1 MSDNNGLK
9 GIDDLLR
16 EARSGKQAPQTGGAA
31 VSSSSSGSA
40 PTITSEEVG
49 EKFEKKMLEIKLK
62 ELEEETNRKA
72 DAGGFPYLNLVSFPI
87 SENALIALDRHVA
100 LENKTICF
108 FNDGAEVRVGAMAPD
123 EKTKEI
129 MADILKNSTFGGH
142 GQIYQISQNSFDF
155 AYKSYDRLPEIRD
168 VKYGV
173 EITAQQLNDL
183 KDKVSNF
190 GLLNGLLNEEKNM
203 TNIIAIIIAGSLES
217 GASDI
222 HIEAEENEVI
232 LRYRIDG
239 VLQRVAT
246 MAKSFWQKLD
256 SRIKNIA
263 GLKIN
268 VTAVPQDGRITI
280 YLGENDKLELRVSTL
295 PTAYGESIVM
305 RLLKSSATNLKFED
319 LGLRGKAYEDLKK
332 GIEKTTGMV
341 VTTGPTGS
349 GKTTTLYAILNK
361 LNDGETKIITLE
373 DPVEYKLK
381 GISQSQIEH
390 SKGYSFASGLRS
402 LMRQDPDVIMVGE
415 LRDTETVEV
424 AIEAALTGHKVVS
437 TIHTND
443 AAGAIPRFLSMGAK
457 PFLLAPALNTVIGQ
471 RLVRRSHKECKVD
484 YTPEPDVLKKAQD
497 IINEL
502 PDNSGYPKADLSAIK
517 WQRGRGCEICKH
529 IGFKGRVG
537 VYEIFGMSEEFERL
551 ILTGSVSRY
560 DMAATAKKSGMI
572 TMVQDGILKAMEG
585 MTTLEEVFDNAG

>member
-1 MSDNNGLK
+1 MSDNGGLK
-9 GIDDLLR
+9 GIDDLLK
-16 EARSGKQAPQTGGAA
+16 EARSGKQAPQTGGAQ
-31 VSSSSSGSA
+31 VSATPTGAA
-40 PTITSEEVG
+40 PSITSEEVG
-49 EKFEKKMLEIKLK
+49 EKFEKKMREIKLK
-62 ELEEETNRKA
+62 ELEDETSNKA
-72 DAGGFPYLNLVSFPI
+72 TTNGYPYINLVNFPI
-87 SENALIALDRHVA
+87 SENSLISLDRKVA
-100 LENKTICF
+100 LENKVICF
-108 FNDGAEVRVGAMAPD
+108 YNDGKEIRLGAVAPD

-129 MADILKNSTFGGH
+129 LADILKNSTFEGH
-142 GQIYQISQNSFDF
+142 GQIYQISQNSFDV
-155 AYKSYDRLPEIRD
+155 AYKSYERLPEIRE

-173 EITAQQLNDL
+173 EITAQQLDEL
-183 KDKVSNF
+183 RPKVTNF
-190 GLLNGLLNEEKNM
+190 GLLNALINEEKNM
-203 TNIIAIIIAGSLES
+203 TNIIAIMIAGSLEG

-222 HIEAEENEVI
+222 HIEAEEKEVI

-246 MAKSFWQKLD
+246 LSKEMWQRLD

-295 PTAYGESIVM
+295 PTAFGESIVM
-305 RLLKSSATNLKFED
+305 RLLKSSASTLQFED
-319 LGLRGKAYEDLKK
+319 LGLRGKAYEDLKR

-341 VTTGPTGS
+341 ITTGPTGS

-381 GISQSQIEH
+381 GINQSQIEH

-424 AIEAALTGHKVVS
+424 AIEAALTGHQVVS

-471 RLVRRSHKECKVD
+471 RLVRRSHNECKVD
-484 YTPEPDVLKKAQD
+484 YTPDPAIIKRAQE
-497 IINEL
+497 IINDL
-502 PDNSGYPKADLSAIK
+502 PDNSGYPKTDLSTVK

-529 IGFKGRVG
+529 IGYKGRVG
-537 VYEIFGMSEEFERL
+537 IYEIFGMNEEFERL

-560 DMAATAKKSGMI
+560 DMAATAKKFGMI
-572 TMVQDGILKAMEG
+572 TMVQDGILKALEG